1 LTFIILNYL
10 KLFDLLY
17 FKMVVAGLDLGTT
30 YSVVSVWR
38 NGRVEVIAND
48 QGNRTTPSYVS
59 FSDNER
65 LVGDAAK
72 NQAAMNPLNTI
83 YDAKRLIG
91 RKYTDA
97 TVQQDIK
104 LWPFKVM
111 NDQGTPKIV
120 VQYNGEEKQFTSEEI
135 SAMVIGKMKE
145 TAEAYLGEP
154 IKDMVITCPAYF
166 SDSQRQAT
174 KDAAAIAG
182 VNVLRIINEPT
193 AAAVAYGLDNKSSEE
208 KNILIFDC
216 GGGTFDVTILAV
228 QEGLFEVKATGGDG
242 HLGGEDIDNRMVS
255 FFVEEFKRK
264 HKKNPSDNARAIKRL
279 KIACERAKRTLSS
292 SATASIELD
301 SLYDGID
308 FASSISRAR
317 FDEMCMDLY
326 RKCITAVGKVLED
339 SKLGKSDIHD
349 IVLVG
354 GSTRIPKLQ
363 QMLSE
368 FFNGKELCKSVNVD
382 ECVSVG
388 AAIQGAVLS
397 GSKDKE
403 IKDLLLLDVC
413 PLSVGIETSGQVMT
427 AMINRN
433 TTIPTKKSQIFSTYS
448 DNQPAVTIK
457 VYEGERTF
465 TKDNHLLGTFE
476 LNGIPPAPRGVPQ
489 IEVTFDIDVNG
500 ILQVSAMDKG
510 SGNKSNITIT
520 NDKGRLSKDDI
531 EKMVKEAETFKEQDA
546 KNKERIDA
554 KNELE
559 NYLYSVKS
567 SGDKL
572 SDQDKTTVKEIVDK
586 ALEWLETNQLAEKEE
601 FDHKRQEVTEIIA
614 PLMAKLYGGDGGGDP
629 SPGPNISEVD

>member
-1 LTFIILNYL
+1 
-10 KLFDLLY
+10 
-17 FKMVVAGLDLGTT
+17 MVVAGLDLGTT

-48 QGNRTTPSYVS
+48 QGNRTTPSYVA

-72 NQAAMNPLNTI
+72 NQAAMNPLNTV

-104 LWPFKVM
+104 LWPFKVV
-111 NDQGTPKIV
+111 NDKDTPKIM

-242 HLGGEDIDNRMVS
+242 HLGGEDIDNRMVN

-264 HKKNPSDNARAIKRL
+264 HKKNPSDNARSIKRL
-279 KIACERAKRTLSS
+279 KMACERAKRTLSS
-292 SATASIELD
+292 SATATLELD
-301 SLYDGID
+301 SFYDGVD

-326 RKCITAVGKVLED
+326 RKCIDAVAKVLED
-339 SKLGKSDIHD
+339 SKLSKSEIHD

-363 QMLSE
+363 QMLSD

-427 AMINRN
+427 AIINRN
-433 TTIPTKKSQIFSTYS
+433 TTIPVKKSQIFSTYS

-476 LNGIPPAPRGVPQ
+476 LNGLPPAPRGVPQ

-500 ILQVSAMDKG
+500 ILQVFAVDKG

-531 EKMVKEAETFKEQDA
+531 EKMVKEAETYKEQDN
-546 KNKERIDA
+546 KNKERIEA
-554 KNELE
+554 KNEFE
-559 NYLYSVKS
+559 NYLYNVKS
-567 SGDKL
+567 SGEKN
-572 SDQDKTTVKEIVDK
+572 TTIKETVDK
-586 ALEWLETNQLAEKEE
+586 ALEWLESNQLAEKEE
-601 FDHKRQEVTEIIA
+601 FDHKREEVTAIVA
-614 PLMAKLYGGDGGGDP
+614 PLIAKMQGASQEPD
-629 SPGPNISEVD
+629 ISEVD

>member
-1 LTFIILNYL
+1 
-10 KLFDLLY
+10 
-17 FKMVVAGLDLGTT
+17 MVVAGLDLGTT

>member
-1 LTFIILNYL
+1 
-10 KLFDLLY
+10 
-17 FKMVVAGLDLGTT
+17 MVVAGLDLGTT

-48 QGNRTTPSYVS
+48 QGNRTTPSYVA

-72 NQAAMNPLNTI
+72 NQAAMNPLNTV

-104 LWPFKVM
+104 LWPFKVV
-111 NDQGTPKIV
+111 NDKDTPKIM

-242 HLGGEDIDNRMVS
+242 HLGGEDIDNRMVN

-264 HKKNPSDNARAIKRL
+264 HKKNPSDNARSIKRL
-279 KIACERAKRTLSS
+279 KMACERAKRTLSS
-292 SATASIELD
+292 SATATLELD
-301 SLYDGID
+301 SFYDGVD

-326 RKCITAVGKVLED
+326 R
-339 SKLGKSDIHD
+339 
-349 IVLVG
+349 
-354 GSTRIPKLQ
+354 
-363 QMLSE
+363 
-368 FFNGKELCKSVNVD
+368 N
-382 ECVSVG
+382 
-388 AAIQGAVLS
+388 
-397 GSKDKE
+397 
-403 IKDLLLLDVC
+403 
-413 PLSVGIETSGQVMT
+413 
-427 AMINRN
+427 
-433 TTIPTKKSQIFSTYS
+433 
-448 DNQPAVTIK
+448 
-457 VYEGERTF
+457 
-465 TKDNHLLGTFE
+465 
-476 LNGIPPAPRGVPQ
+476 
-489 IEVTFDIDVNG
+489 
-500 ILQVSAMDKG
+500 
-510 SGNKSNITIT
+510 
-520 NDKGRLSKDDI
+520 
-531 EKMVKEAETFKEQDA
+531 
-546 KNKERIDA
+546 
-554 KNELE
+554 
-559 NYLYSVKS
+559 
-567 SGDKL
+567 
-572 SDQDKTTVKEIVDK
+572 
-586 ALEWLETNQLAEKEE
+586 
-601 FDHKRQEVTEIIA
+601 
-614 PLMAKLYGGDGGGDP
+614 
-629 SPGPNISEVD
+629 